1 MSASDSRAKL
11 VQMTKKLLQDWQRV
25 REVWRD
31 ENCVQFDKKYIAPLE
46 ADVRAAAL
54 AMERIAAMIEKA
66 QYDCSDSREHD
77 A

>member
-31 ENCVQFDKKYIAPLE
+31 GRRLVP
-46 ADVRAAAL
+46 R
-54 AMERIAAMIEKA
+54 
-66 QYDCSDSREHD
+66 
-77 A
+77 